1 MSRRATVSE
10 LMTKRVRTLGVDA
23 KLSEARRALSEERI
37 HHLPVVEGGKL
48 VGVLS
53 SRDLVRILREAKAGG
68 AQDVDAILDR
78 ASSVREAMTPVLVAL
93 RPDDPVRSVP
103 VRLGRRL
110 VQIPFEPG
118 DPRHGA
124 IFIARARTSTGSSR
138 APDRG
143 WVVFGTRSSTEKGPQ
158 KE

>member
-78 ASSVREAMTPVLVAL
+78 AASVREAMTPVLVAL
-93 RPDDPVRSVP
+93 RPDDPVERAVDLISDGTIHSLLV
-103 VRLGRRL
+103 LDEQRRL
-110 VQIPFEPG
+110 VGIVTDTDLLDYLCG
-118 DPRHGA
+118 
-124 IFIARARTSTGSSR
+124 
-138 APDRG
+138 
-143 WVVFGTRSSTEKGPQ
+143 
-158 KE
+158 